1 MRIVRT
7 PVRVYAFLCLFAAA
21 GLSAAASAQNNFEL
35 SQLGPGELLLNLSIT
50 EQAEMDQDVLNATLQ
65 YSARGRDR
73 IALQDE
79 VNTAIA
85 EALEMLEDSE
95 GFEYS
100 TRHYS
105 VHPISSNRGPGAD
118 NPLWQASQSIELS
131 GLDSA
136 ALLEAA
142 GELQAAGLTMVNL
155 YYSLSPEERQRV
167 SDRLLSMA
175 LGSLQSRAD
184 EAAELLDKGS
194 ADLVEVSLS
203 HNQHNDF
210 TRGRMEAMVSA
221 ADSDPMSPP
230 SAEPGRTTV
239 SLNVSARAL
248 LAP

>member
-7 PVRVYAFLCLFAAA
+7 PVLVYACLCLYAAV
-21 GLSAAASAQNNFEL
+21 GLSSTASAQNNFEL
-35 SQLGPGELLLNLSIT
+35 SQLGPGELLLNLNIT
-50 EQAEMDQDVLNATLQ
+50 EQTEVDQDLLNATLE

-73 IALQDE
+73 VSLQDE
-79 VNTAIA
+79 VNMAIA
-85 EALEMLEDSE
+85 EALDMLEDSE
-95 GFEYS
+95 GFDYS
-100 TRHYS
+100 TGHYS
-105 VHPISSNRGPGAD
+105 VHPVSSNRGPGAE
-118 NPLWQASQSIELS
+118 NPLWQARQRIELS
-131 GLDSA
+131 GQDSA

-155 YYSLSPEERQRV
+155 YYSLSPEEHQRV

-203 HNQHNDF
+203 HNQHNNF
-210 TRGRMEAMVSA
+210 ARGRMEAMASA
-221 ADSDPMSPP
+221 ADSDPMTTP
-230 SAEPGRTTV
+230 SADPGRTTV

-248 LAP
+248 LTP